1 MSVSKYETAKGTRWC
16 VSYTKE
22 DGSRTRKRGFLSK
35 SAARAW
41 ETRRGSE
48 ILSGEWVEA
57 SGGNVTVGELGDAW
71 LARQSHLKPSSLRS
85 LRNVWEAKVKPY
97 WGGRSIGS
105 VKHTEVA
112 EWLAGLETNDERPLG
127 ATSKRYARQILN
139 SIFRDAVRDRRISFN
154 PVEGVPMPK
163 KTRAAKTYLTHEQLQ
178 SFAACCGVYE
188 TLVLVIGYCGLRW
201 GEAIALTTDD
211 VDLLRGRIIINKNAV
226 WLDGKVHLGTPK
238 SNVERSVP
246 LIGMVAEKLEVHM
259 RGVEPGGLIWTAPR
273 GGYVP
278 RPNAR
283 DGWWGMALRESG
295 IPRVT
300 PHELRHTAASLAVQS
315 GANVKA
321 VQRMLGHASAAMT
334 LDVYADLFDDDL
346 DVLAQRLD
354 SAARLHSM

>member
-105 VKHTEVA
+105 VGRTGVVV
-112 EWLAGLETNDERPLG
+112 WLAGFGMNDGWSLG
-127 ATSKRYARQILN
+127 VILRGCARQILN
-139 SIFRDAVRDRRISFN
+139 SIFRDAVRGRRVSFD
-154 PVEGVPMPK
+154 PVEGVPMSK

-201 GEAIALTTDD
+201 GEAIVLTTDD
-211 VDLLRGRIIINKNAV
+211 VGLLRGRIIFSKNVV
-226 WLDGKVHLGTPK
+226 WFDGKVRLGTPK
-238 SNVERSVP
+238 GSVERSVL
-246 LIGMVAEKLEVHM
+246 LIGVVAEKLGFICV
-259 RGVEPGGLIWTAPR
+259 
-273 GGYVP
+273 
-278 RPNAR
+278 
-283 DGWWGMALRESG
+283 GW
-295 IPRVT
+295 
-300 PHELRHTAASLAVQS
+300 SLV
-315 GANVKA
+315 G
-321 VQRMLGHASAAMT
+321 
-334 LDVYADLFDDDL
+334 
-346 DVLAQRLD
+346 
-354 SAARLHSM
+354 